1 MKDLHSLRLQ
11 GYIDDLPLDCACEYT
26 NRQLKKFLHTDIAY
40 QQTLAIRLLNK
51 RIGYQKDYQK
61 QLKEILDDNPAYY
74 TKQEIEGFLSLLNE
88 KENKIKTF
96 TSFNFPSNRQ
106 EKRVLWKYKRKGEII
121 LWD

>member
-11 GYIDDLPLDCACEYT
+11 GYIDDLSLDCACEYT
-26 NRQLKKFLHTDIAY
+26 NLQLKKFLHTNIAY

-61 QLKEILDDNPAYY
+61 QLKEMLDDNPAYY
-74 TKQEIEGFLSLLNE
+74 TKQEIEGFLSLINE
-88 KENKIKTF
+88 KENKVKTF
-96 TSFNFPSNRQ
+96 TSFNFSSNRQ

>member
-51 RIGYQKDYQK
+51 RIGYQ
-61 QLKEILDDNPAYY
+61 
-74 TKQEIEGFLSLLNE
+74 
-88 KENKIKTF
+88 
-96 TSFNFPSNRQ
+96 
-106 EKRVLWKYKRKGEII
+106 
-121 LWD
+121 

>member
-26 NRQLKKFLHTDIAY
+26 NLQLKKFLHTDIAY

-61 QLKEILDDNPAYY
+61 QLKEMLDDNPAYY
-74 TKQEIEGFLSLLNE
+74 TKKEIEGFLSLLNE
-88 KENKIKTF
+88 KENKVKGRCKLK
-96 TSFNFPSNRQ
+96 P
-106 EKRVLWKYKRKGEII
+106 YKSYFAFEVREDDGKV
-121 LWD
+121 

>member
-1 MKDLHSLRLQ
+1 MKNMHSLRLQ

-26 NRQLKKFLHTDIAY
+26 NLQLKKFLHTNIAY

-61 QLKEILDDNPAYY
+61 QLKEMLDDNPAYY
-74 TKQEIEGFLSLLNE
+74 TKQEIEGFLSLINE
-88 KENKIKTF
+88 KENKVKTF
-96 TSFNFPSNRQ
+96 TSFNFSSNRQ
-106 EKRVLWKYKRKGEII
+106 EKRVLWRYKRKGEII

>member
-26 NRQLKKFLHTDIAY
+26 NRQLKQFLHTDIAY

-51 RIGYQKDYQK
+51 RIGYQKD
-61 QLKEILDDNPAYY
+61 LKEILDDNPAYY

-88 KENKIKTF
+88 KENKVK
-96 TSFNFPSNRQ
+96 
-106 EKRVLWKYKRKGEII
+106 
-121 LWD
+121 